1 MSTTAGN
8 FRDAWDHV
16 FGDMSIYGDYSDE
29 IREALRDIA
38 DDRMDAAV
46 RDLEAIDA
54 EDDEDYRDQLEE
66 IVTDFVYDV
75 KSCGEDLIGNGF
87 DHETAECVISR
98 IDATEY
104 YRDNENECEQAFDDC
119 TSMSEQSSIREA
131 IEVAVFYHIVQQVSN
146 ELTDALDDLD
156 HLGDE
161 MMDYLQG

>member
-16 FGDMSIYGDYSDE
+16 FGEMSIYGDYSDE

-46 RDLEAIDA
+46 RDLEAMYA
-54 EDDEDYRDQLEE
+54 EDDEDYSDQLID
-66 IVTDFVYDV
+66 IVNEFVSDV

-87 DHETAECVISR
+87 DHETAESAVYSM
-98 IDATEY
+98 DVMGY
-104 YRDNENECEQAFDDC
+104 YQDNESECEQAFDDC

-131 IEVAVFYHIVQQVSN
+131 IEVAVHYQIAQQVSN
-146 ELTDALDDLD
+146 ELNDALEDLED
-156 HLGDE
+156 LEDE
-161 MMDYLQG
+161 MMAYLQG